1 MLIRKK
7 KKNYERLTPVSVDT
21 QESDVISLSGKHLGT
36 MENGEFK
43 LDKNGK
49 QKHSGGAVC
58 YCWMVFRK
66 GFKGQPT
73 VGWFN

>member
-43 LDKNGK
+43 LEQEYAQNHQDHTSNFETDNLHELLNHLGL
-49 QKHSGGAVC
+49 
-58 YCWMVFRK
+58 
-66 GFKGQPT
+66 
-73 VGWFN
+73 